1 MRFIPSFKQG
11 SLARNASWMF
21 LGQGMSFVVQAAY
34 FILLARL
41 LGSQQYGIFV
51 GAFALVSIASQ
62 YSTMGSGLVMLRH
75 VSQDRSK
82 FPEYWGNVI
91 LTTFSVGFV
100 VILLLKVASKWIVG
114 PSSASVV
121 VLVALGECTCARLS
135 ECAGQ
140 AFQAFENLRWT
151 ATLTTLTNI
160 TRLIAVG
167 LLMLLVRHATVMQWA
182 TTSVIVSLI
191 SAIVAVVAVS
201 HLLGRPKFRPRLL
214 VESAAEGIGFSFA
227 CSTTSVYNDLDKT
240 MLSHYGMAAANGIYS
255 MAYKVIDIS
264 CAPIRALHSAAF
276 PKFCQKGMEG
286 ARASIGFTKQVLRK
300 TLPYA
305 LVAAAGMFL
314 TARFIPLIVGK
325 SFENSVAALQW
336 LCLIPAFR
344 TFHLS
349 AGDALTGAGYQRY
362 RTTCQLL
369 AASLNFGLN
378 LFMIPMWS
386 WRGAAWSSLMT
397 DGFLAAANWF
407 VLTTL
412 IRKERHAIS
421 EPVIVRET
429 EMADVA

>member
-1 MRFIPSFKQG
+1 MKLFSSFKEG

-21 LGQGMSFVVQAAY
+21 LGQGMSFFVQAAY

-41 LGSQQYGIFV
+41 LGSQQYGVFV

-75 VSQDRSK
+75 VSQDRAK
-82 FPEYWGNVI
+82 FAEYWGNVI

-100 VILLLKVASKWIVG
+100 VILILKIVGKWIVG
-114 PSSASVV
+114 PSSASII
-121 VLVALGECTCARLS
+121 VLIALGECTCARLA

-160 TRLIAVG
+160 TRLVAVG
-167 LLMLLVRHATVMQWA
+167 ILMLVLRHATVMQWA
-182 TTSVIVSLI
+182 TTSVIVSAI
-191 SAIVAVVAVS
+191 SAVMAISAVTY
-201 HLLGRPKFRPRLL
+201 LIGRPVFRPKL
-214 VESAAEGIGFSFA
+214 VVSSAAEGIGFSFA

-240 MLSHYGMAAANGIYS
+240 MLSHYGMSAANGIYS

-276 PKFCQKGMEG
+276 PKFCQKGAEG
-286 ARASIGFTKQVLRK
+286 AHASIAFTKQVLKK
-300 TLPYA
+300 TLPFA

-325 SFENSVAALQW
+325 SFENSVSALQW

-369 AASLNFGLN
+369 AAGLNFGLN
-378 LFMIPMWS
+378 VFMIPMFS

-397 DGFLAAANWF
+397 DGFLGIANWV

-412 IRKERHAIS
+412 IKKERHAIA
-421 EPVIVRET
+421 EPIIVRET

>member
-1 MRFIPSFKQG
+1 MKFIPSFKEG

-41 LGSQQYGIFV
+41 LGSQQYGVFV

-82 FPEYWGNVI
+82 FAEYWGNVI
-91 LTTFSVGFV
+91 LTTFTVGFV
-100 VILLLKVASKWIVG
+100 VILLLKFLSNWLVG

-140 AFQAFENLRWT
+140 AFQAFEKLRWT

-160 TRLIAVG
+160 TRLGAVA
-167 LLMLLVRHATVMQWA
+167 LLMLFVRHATVMQWA
-182 TTSVIVSLI
+182 TASVIVSVI
-191 SAIVAVVAVS
+191 SAIVALTAVTY
-201 HLLGRPKFRPRLL
+201 LIGRPKFRPKLL

-240 MLSHYGMAAANGIYS
+240 MLSHYGMTAANGIYT
-255 MAYKVIDIS
+255 MAYRVIDIS

-276 PKFCQKGMEG
+276 PKFCQKGREG
-286 ARASIGFTKQVLRK
+286 ARASISFTKQLLSK

-305 LVAAAGMFL
+305 LLAAAGMFL

-325 SFENSVAALQW
+325 SFENSVSALQW

-369 AASLNFGLN
+369 AAALNFGLN
-378 LFMIPMWS
+378 LYMIPMWS
-386 WRGAAWSSLMT
+386 WRGAAWSSLAT
-397 DGFLAAANWF
+397 DGFLAVANWF

-412 IRKERHAIS
+412 IKKERHSIS
-421 EPVIVRET
+421 EPIIVRET

>member
-1 MRFIPSFKQG
+1 M
-11 SLARNASWMF
+11 
-21 LGQGMSFVVQAAY
+21 
-34 FILLARL
+34 
-41 LGSQQYGIFV
+41 
-51 GAFALVSIASQ
+51 
-62 YSTMGSGLVMLRH
+62 
-75 VSQDRSK
+75 
-82 FPEYWGNVI
+82 
-91 LTTFSVGFV
+91 
-100 VILLLKVASKWIVG
+100 
-114 PSSASVV
+114 
-121 VLVALGECTCARLS
+121 
-135 ECAGQ
+135 
-140 AFQAFENLRWT
+140 
-151 ATLTTLTNI
+151 
-160 TRLIAVG
+160 LIAH
-167 LLMLLVRHATVMQWA
+167 HATVMQWA
-182 TTSVIVSLI
+182 TTSVIVSAI
-191 SAIVAVVAVS
+191 SATVAIIAVTY
-201 HLLGRPKFRPRLL
+201 LIGRPKFRPKLL

-240 MLSHYGMAAANGIYS
+240 MLSHYGMTAANGIYS

-286 ARASIGFTKQVLRK
+286 ARASISFTKQLLSK

-305 LVAAAGMFL
+305 LLAAAGMFL
-314 TARFIPLIVGK
+314 TARFIPLLVGK

-369 AASLNFGLN
+369 AAGLNFGLN
-378 LFMIPMWS
+378 LYMIPMWS
-386 WRGAAWSSLMT
+386 SLAT

-412 IRKERHAIS
+412 IRKERHSIA

>member
-1 MRFIPSFKQG
+1 MKFIPSFKEG

-41 LGSQQYGIFV
+41 LGSQQYGVFV

-82 FPEYWGNVI
+82 FAEYWGNVI
-91 LTTFSVGFV
+91 LTTFTVGFV
-100 VILLLKVASKWIVG
+100 VILLLKFLSNWLVG

-140 AFQAFENLRWT
+140 AFQAFEKLRWT

-160 TRLIAVG
+160 TRLGAVA
-167 LLMLLVRHATVMQWA
+167 LLMLFVRHATVMQWA
-182 TTSVIVSLI
+182 TASVIVSVI
-191 SAIVAVVAVS
+191 SAIVALTAVTY
-201 HLLGRPKFRPRLL
+201 LIGRPKFRPKLL

-240 MLSHYGMAAANGIYS
+240 MLSHYGMTAANGIYT
-255 MAYKVIDIS
+255 MAYRVIDIS

-286 ARASIGFTKQVLRK
+286 ARASISFTKQLLSK

-305 LVAAAGMFL
+305 LLAAAGMFL

-325 SFENSVAALQW
+325 SFENSVSALQW

-369 AASLNFGLN
+369 AAALNFGLN
-378 LFMIPMWS
+378 LYMIPMWS
-386 WRGAAWSSLMT
+386 WRGAAWSSLAT
-397 DGFLAAANWF
+397 DGFLAVANWF

-412 IRKERHAIS
+412 IKKERHSIS
-421 EPVIVRET
+421 EPIIVRET